1 MDRLCCPICF
11 GGYRGSACS
20 GHLET
25 TALSSR
31 KATCRPGFFD
41 FPASRLRVLWI
52 GSIRLASLISALR
65 VVRAVVDGAYQSLV
79 QRVCQVRQLGTVE
92 SVCRVDGGS
101 PCFHDVS
108 GQCEGIRD
116 SDSASFAKNEIHR
129 RFAFGLARQRC
140 QRPELG
146 KRSNLCRGRTT
157 RPRLYKSDYC
167 LFLIR
172 PAVWHVFLSIR
183 SGSSDHR
190 VRAGENHCR
199 SGTK

>member
-25 TALSSR
+25 TALSGR

-79 QRVCQVRQLGTVE
+79 QRVCQVRQLGRW
-92 SVCRVDGGS
+92 S
-101 PCFHDVS
+101 
-108 GQCEGIRD
+108 Q
-116 SDSASFAKNEIHR
+116 FAAWMTAVL
-129 RFAFGLARQRC
+129 AFMMF
-140 QRPELG
+140 LG
-146 KRSNLCRGRTT
+146 KAKEYVKATPLPLQRT
-157 RPRLYKSDYC
+157 KFIVASHSD
-167 LFLIR
+167 
-172 PAVWHVFLSIR
+172 
-183 SGSSDHR
+183 
-190 VRAGENHCR
+190 
-199 SGTK
+199 